1 MARSPYKLSGCELH
15 GNYIKRGIFSSRQPP
30 ETNRALMRRDHIVF
44 TNGARTLAHK
54 CLRLA
59 TRSQKTRSEWWYL
72 ALCKFG
78 KEFFEMHAK
87 TRRMR
92 KKLKTF
98 RPTKAY
104 RAKYVKAMLHY
115 ASQCQNDKDHRQDVV
130 EFAPQ
135 RVRAVRWW
143 EQVEAVGVCG
153 RKPYAG

>member
-1 MARSPYKLSGCELH
+1 M
-15 GNYIKRGIFSSRQPP
+15 
-30 ETNRALMRRDHIVF
+30 
-44 TNGARTLAHK
+44 AHK

-59 TRSQKTRSEWWYL
+59 HRSQKTRSEWWYL
-72 ALCKFG
+72 ALCQFG

-115 ASQCQNDKDHRQDVV
+115 ASQCQKMTRIIDKMSWNLLHE
-130 EFAPQ
+130 EF
-135 RVRAVRWW
+135 
-143 EQVEAVGVCG
+143 EQSGGGNKSKWSEFVDANRTLADLIREGV
-153 RKPYAG
+153 KK